1 MSAPVP
7 AYRRR
12 ALLAAGAAWA
22 ALPLAGCGSLPPA
35 ASSRRQTASG
45 APLPNGALAARVHA
59 ADVVLLGELHDNH
72 HHHAER
78 GDLLASLAPAMLVA
92 EHLPRGAEARLRRD
106 VAGADLRDALK
117 AAGFDDRGWGWPLHE
132 PLFTAVAHAG
142 HRLQGGNLPREAA
155 RQVVR
160 EGPQALPPELRR
172 LLEAAPLDPAAQA
185 ALERD
190 LLVSHCGRLPATRLP
205 GMVWAQRGRDAAMV
219 AALVGALAA
228 ARDGRTPAATV
239 SPPVVLLAGN
249 GHVRRDYGV
258 PQLLRQLHPGLRLLT
273 IGFAEEGGRGT
284 EDAGLYDIVW
294 TTPAVGREDPC
305 AGMTAP
311 ASPRT

>member
-1 MSAPVP
+1 MPEPVP

-12 ALLAAGAAWA
+12 GLLAAGVAWA
-22 ALPLAGCGSLPPA
+22 ALPLAGCGSVPPG
-35 ASSRRQTASG
+35 ASARLQTASG
-45 APLPNGALAARVHA
+45 EALPSGALAARVRA

-72 HHHAER
+72 HHHARR

-92 EHLPRGAEARLRRD
+92 EHLPRGAEAQLRRD
-106 VAGADLRDALK
+106 VTGTDLRDALK

-132 PLFTAVAHAG
+132 PLFTAAAHAG

-190 LLVSHCGRLPATRLP
+190 LLVSHCGQLPVTRLP

-219 AALVGALAA
+219 AALVA
-228 ARDGRTPAATV
+228 ARDGRTPATAAV
-239 SPPVVLLAGN
+239 AAPVVLLAGN

-258 PQLLRQLHPGLRLLT
+258 PQLLRQLHPGLRVLA
-273 IGFAEEGGRGT
+273 IGFAEEGGRGS

-294 TTPAVGREDPC
+294 TTPAVRREDPC

-311 ASPRT
+311 APVRS